1 MGRRFS
7 NSVTN
12 ANAKTLAVTFSRQQ
26 TNSTNRKMKILHKS
40 KIAGLF
46 IIAIFFCPT
55 LFAQTNG
62 SILTDNKLKNKLD
75 TAIDYAAKIYLQDS
89 NTNGVSIGVYYKTK
103 NYTYNYGKS
112 KLATADNFYNIGS
125 VAKTFVTTIL
135 AQAAVDKKLN
145 LNDDIRKYLPGQY
158 PNLQY
163 NGKPILMVNLA
174 NHTSGLPRTFRV
186 FSSAIQDSLRKLS
199 IPEQVKFY
207 SLYNQDSL
215 LSDLHFV
222 KLDTL
227 PGTKFQYNSSAMM
240 VLVLLLEN
248 VYHKPYEGIVTEYLR
263 EHLKMYNTKPFLTAT
278 EINNA
283 VQGYNNNGKPQ
294 QFLNL
299 RGFYFGPT
307 MNSTIND
314 MLKYLKANLS
324 LKEKAIRL
332 THQLTYGKEKG
343 FGIGLGWMMDNTIT
357 GERYI
362 YHDGNTKIGYN
373 TICTLYPGEGSGF
386 IIIVNDTISQDKLGQ
401 LENNIK
407 QALGRQ

>member
-1 MGRRFS
+1 ML
-7 NSVTN
+7 
-12 ANAKTLAVTFSRQQ
+12 ATLLRHS
-26 TNSTNRKMKILHKS
+26 TNSTNRKMQTCNTS
-40 KIAGLF
+40 KINRLF
-46 IIAIFFCPT
+46 IIALFFCPT
-55 LFAQTNG
+55 IFAQIN
-62 SILTDNKLKNKLD
+62 SPVFTDNKLKSKLD
-75 TAIDYAAKIYLQDS
+75 SAIDYAAKIYLQDS
-89 NTNGVSIGVYYKTK
+89 NTNGVSIGVYDKTK
-103 NYTYNYGKS
+103 KYTYNYGKS

-135 AQAAVDKKLN
+135 AQAVVEKKLN
-145 LNDDIRKYLPGQY
+145 LNDDIRKYLPGLY

-163 NGKPILMVNLA
+163 NSKPILVVNLA
-174 NHTSGLPRTFRV
+174 NHTSGLPRTFRLY
-186 FSSAIQDSLRKLS
+186 SSTIQDSLKKLT

-215 LSDLHFV
+215 LVDLMRI

-227 PGTKFQYNSSAMM
+227 PGTKFLYNSSAMM

-248 VYHKPYEGIVTEYLR
+248 IYRKPYEEIVTEYLR
-263 EHLKMYNTKPFLTAT
+263 THLKMYNTKPFLTVT
-278 EINNA
+278 EITNA
-283 VQGYNNNGKPQ
+283 VQGYSNNGKPQ

-307 MNSTIND
+307 MNTTIND
-314 MLKYLKANLS
+314 MLKYIKANLS
-324 LKEKAIRL
+324 MRDKAIRL

-343 FGIGLGWMMDNTIT
+343 FGIGLGWMMDNNSN

-373 TICTLYPGEGSGF
+373 TLCTLYPSENLGF
-386 IIIVNDTISQDKLGQ
+386 IIIVNDTLSQDKVGE

-407 QALGRQ
+407 QTLDRL

>member
-1 MGRRFS
+1 MP
-7 NSVTN
+7 T
-12 ANAKTLAVTFSRQQ
+12 TLFQHP
-26 TNSTNRKMKILHKS
+26 TNSIKRKMKSYNKLKGS
-40 KIAGLF
+40 RLFFIAL
-46 IIAIFFCPT
+46 FFCPT
-55 LFAQTNG
+55 VFGQKN
-62 SILTDNKLKNKLD
+62 SPVLTDNKLKNKLD

-89 NTNGVSIGVYYKTK
+89 NTNGVSIGVYYKNK
-103 NYTYNYGKS
+103 KYTYNYGRS
-112 KLATADNFYNIGS
+112 KLATANNFYNIGS

-135 AQAAVDKKLN
+135 AQAVIDKKLN
-145 LNDDIRKYLPGQY
+145 LNDDIRKFLPSSY

-163 NGKPILMVNLA
+163 NGKPILVENLA

-186 FSSAIQDSLRKLS
+186 FSSTTQDSLRKLA

-215 LSDLHFV
+215 IADLHHI

-227 PGTKFQYNSSAMM
+227 PSLKFQYNSSAMM

-248 VYHKPYEGIVTEYLR
+248 IYHKPYEKIVTQYLTT
-263 EHLKMYNTKPFLTAT
+263 HLKMYNTKPFLTGI
-278 EINNA
+278 EIANS
-283 VQGYNNNGKPQ
+283 VQGYNNNGKSQ

-307 MNSTIND
+307 MNTTIND
-314 MLKYLKANLS
+314 MLKYIKANFS
-324 LKEKAIRL
+324 MKNKAIRL

-343 FGIGLGWMMDNTIT
+343 FGIGLGWMMDNNNN

-373 TICTLYPGEGSGF
+373 SLCILYPSKNLGF
-386 IIIVNDTISQDKLGQ
+386 IIIVNDTISQDKVGE
-401 LENNIK
+401 LENNIRR
-407 QALGRQ
+407 ALDRQ

>member
-1 MGRRFS
+1 M
-7 NSVTN
+7 
-12 ANAKTLAVTFSRQQ
+12 Q
-26 TNSTNRKMKILHKS
+26 TYNKS
-40 KIAGLF
+40 KISRLF
-46 IIAIFFCPT
+46 IIVLFFCPT
-55 LFAQTNG
+55 LFAQTN
-62 SILTDNKLKNKLD
+62 SSVLTDNKLKSKLD
-75 TAIDYAAKIYLQDS
+75 TAIDHAVKTYLQDS

-135 AQAAVDKKLN
+135 AQAVVDKKIN
-145 LNDDIRKYLPGQY
+145 LNDDIRKYLSSQF

-163 NGKPILMVNLA
+163 NSKPILVENLA
-174 NHTSGLPRTFRV
+174 NHTSGLPRAFRV
-186 FSSAIQDSLRKLS
+186 FSSTIQDSLRKLTIS
-199 IPEQVKFY
+199 EQAKFY

-215 LSDLHFV
+215 LADLHRI

-227 PGTKFQYNSSAMM
+227 PNTKFQYNSNAMM

-248 VYHKPYEGIVTEYLR
+248 VYHKPYGEIATQYLR
-263 EHLKMYNTKPFLTAT
+263 THLKMYNTKPFLTNT
-278 EINNA
+278 EITNA
-283 VQGYNNNGKPQ
+283 VQGFNNSRKPQ

-314 MLKYLKANLS
+314 MLKYIKANLS
-324 LKEKAIRL
+324 MKDKAIRM
-332 THQLTYGKEKG
+332 THKLTYGKDKG
-343 FGIGLGWMMDNTIT
+343 FGMGLGWMMDNNSN

-373 TICTLYPGEGSGF
+373 TLCIFYPNKSLGF
-386 IIIVNDTISQDKLGQ
+386 IIIVNDTVSQDKVGE

-407 QALGRQ
+407 QALDRQ